1 MKKKRIPIIQ
11 GRQVQKI
18 RKLEGSDFAHL
29 FEDVTKLKKPSE
41 ITPSFKEQN
50 RDKTNDKKELTTRF
64 FMVDTVTGIPMGK
77 EQKVPEVIRYLKK
90 FTIQ

>member
-1 MKKKRIPIIQ
+1 M
-11 GRQVQKI
+11 VQ
-18 RKLEGSDFAHL
+18 F
-29 FEDVTKLKKPSE
+29 FEDETQNKRKTSE
-41 ITPSFKEQN
+41 ITLSFKEQN

-77 EQKVPEVIRYLKK
+77 EQKVPVVIRYLKK

>member
-1 MKKKRIPIIQ
+1 MI
-11 GRQVQKI
+11 
-18 RKLEGSDFAHL
+18 LN
-29 FEDVTKLKKPSE
+29 
-41 ITPSFKEQN
+41 KEQN

-77 EQKVPEVIRYLKK
+77 EQNVPEVIRYLKK

>member
-1 MKKKRIPIIQ
+1 VPNPTFYDLYIPYKSDTSNAGSSKKLHAIPIMI
-11 GRQVQKI
+11 
-18 RKLEGSDFAHL
+18 LN
-29 FEDVTKLKKPSE
+29 
-41 ITPSFKEQN
+41 KEQN

-77 EQKVPEVIRYLKK
+77 EQNVPEVIRYLKK

>member
-1 MKKKRIPIIQ
+1 MTR
-11 GRQVQKI
+11 
-18 RKLEGSDFAHL
+18 
-29 FEDVTKLKKPSE
+29 LKKPSE